1 MTTWS
6 NTLFY
11 IAFLGQIFL
20 ISHYFSG
27 KLLARMRYVLEAYPP
42 DLYPKLYPRPVEH
55 YRLAH
60 RAFELASRFVLA
72 LGLLILLAVMFWV
85 DHSTFADDGFIS
97 EAWPA
102 AYGIIQFIPLMA
114 VEFSE
119 FGHLKLMRKANTS
132 SIRKAE
138 LRRRSLFDF
147 VSPALLGAAIA
158 LFLGSVLFDYYVH
171 DFRIAL
177 DGDATQRT
185 IVFTIT
191 NLLLAAVGAWN
202 LFGRKQDPHQSAE
215 DRDRRVKAALTSLI
229 YVSMAMSV
237 YSFTASAD
245 DLYNLDFIDALLM
258 SIYFQ
263 VIVALSLGHMLH
275 SVRPEDI
282 DFDVYRNDAMAT
294 GP

>member
-1 MTTWS
+1 MTAWS

-42 DLYPKLYPRPVEH
+42 DAYPRLYPRPIEH
-55 YRLAH
+55 YRMAH
-60 RAFELASRFVLA
+60 RAFEVASRFVFG
-72 LGLLILLAVMFWV
+72 LGLFILIALMFWV
-85 DHSTFADDGFIS
+85 DHITIADDGFIS

-102 AYGIIQFIPLMA
+102 AYGLIQFIPLMA

-119 FGHLKLMRKANTS
+119 CGHMKLMRKANPS

-138 LRRRSLFDF
+138 LRRRGLFDF
-147 VSPALLGAAIA
+147 VSPALLATAVL
-158 LFLGSVLFDYYVH
+158 LFLLSVLFDFYAN
-171 DFRIAL
+171 DFRVSW
-177 DGDATQRT
+177 DSDAAQRT
-185 IVFTIT
+185 ITFTIT

-202 LFGRKQDPHQSAE
+202 LLGRRQDPHQSAQ
-215 DRDRRVKAALTSLI
+215 DRERRIKAALNSLI

-245 DLYNLDFIDALLM
+245 DLYNLDFIDAFLI
-258 SIYFQ
+258 SVYFQ
-263 VIVALSLGHMLH
+263 VIVVLSLGHMLR
-275 SVRPEDI
+275 SVRPDDI
-282 DFDVYRNDAMAT
+282 NFDVYRNDAVVT
-294 GP
+294 GQ